1 MIDALNYIRGC
12 DKYRIP
18 NKNYEFEIFPNTV
31 YNVLNDMYP
40 YFVDLVAKE
49 EEIKKLKIEIDHLKN
64 YKYGSY
70 EEENEY

>member
-1 MIDALNYIRGC
+1 
-12 DKYRIP
+12 
-18 NKNYEFEIFPNTV
+18 
-31 YNVLNDMYP
+31 MYP

-49 EEIKKLKIEIDHLKN
+49 EEIKKLKVEIDHLKN

>member
-1 MIDALNYIRGC
+1 MDALRYIKGY

-18 NKNYEFEIFPNTV
+18 NKSYEFEIFPNTT
-31 YNVLNDMYP
+31 YNILNDMYP

-49 EEIKKLKIEIDHLKN
+49 EEIKELKKNIENLKN